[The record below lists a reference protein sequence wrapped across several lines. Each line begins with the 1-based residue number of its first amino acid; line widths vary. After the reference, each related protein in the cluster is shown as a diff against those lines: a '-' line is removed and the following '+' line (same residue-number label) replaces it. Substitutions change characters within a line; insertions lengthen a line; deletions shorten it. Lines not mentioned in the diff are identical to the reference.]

1 MSKSTLWKAVNS
13 FELYFASLLLVVLV
27 TCLGLQVFYRY
38 VLGDAP
44 TWSEELSRMCFV
56 WVVYLGASLAAQQQM
71 HVRVTAQYLMIP
83 ERYRIYLWVLADL
96 LWIGCN
102 FLFVVQ
108 GIEFVKHT
116 MRFVEMT
123 PTLHV
128 SKHYIYMVLP
138 VTSALLILRILQVYY
153 RLYKETGSIRSLVK
167 AGGGH

>member
-1 MSKSTLWKAVNS
+1 MSKSTLWKAINN
-13 FELYFASLLLVVLV
+13 FELYLASLLLVVLV
-27 TCLGLQVFYRY
+27 SCLGLQVFYRY

-56 WVVYLGASLAAQQQM
+56 WIVYLGASLAAQHQM

-83 ERYRIYLWVLADL
+83 KHYRIYLWLLADL
-96 LWIGCN
+96 LWIACN
-102 FLFVVQ
+102 ILFLVKGV
-108 GIEFVKHT
+108 EFVQHT

-123 PTLHV
+123 PTLHM

-138 VTSALLILRILQVYY
+138 VTSSLLILRILQVYY
-153 RLYKETGSIRSLVK
+153 RLYKQTGSIRGIVK